1 MTAYNATRYI
11 PPAHPVVQPYSGG
24 YDAVE
29 ARPEARPE
37 PLFED
42 LYDVHDDFNDIALY
56 VTRAEGYRDE

>member
-11 PPAHPVVQPYSGG
+11 PPAHPVVQPYAGG

-29 ARPEARPE
+29 VRPE